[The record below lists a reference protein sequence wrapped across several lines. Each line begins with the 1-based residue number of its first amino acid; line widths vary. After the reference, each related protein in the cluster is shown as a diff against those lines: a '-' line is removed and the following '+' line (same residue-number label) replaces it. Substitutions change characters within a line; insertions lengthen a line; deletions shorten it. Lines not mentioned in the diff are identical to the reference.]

1 MLPASNIQP
10 TTVKMPCTKPGTA
23 SGWNHIP
30 WPKRDSKIR
39 PGIKWNADSASQ
51 SMPTSRTCPAIR
63 LSMGINGVTPAA
75 LPQIG
80 QNFAGSESLAP
91 QRSQN
96 ILMPRRHLVYP
107 AWRNDRCLSSAH
119 HARTRQATKNDGRPT
134 GNLLYLGYGGG
145 QGFVPEM
152 LTCSPSPRN

>member
-1 MLPASNIQP
+1 MWGFGYCVICFILFFFSSRRRHTRLQ
-10 TTVKMPCTKPGTA
+10 GDWS
-23 SGWNHIP
+23 SG
-30 WPKRDSKIR
+30 RVLF
-39 PGIKWNADSASQ
+39 Q

-80 QNFAGSESLAP
+80 QNFAGWESLAP

-152 LTCSPSPRN
+152 LTCSP